1 MLNFDRDNLEAFM
14 KKLAVLGFCFVV
26 MLLGWTG
33 DVGVAQTITGSVR
46 GLVTDPS
53 GAAVVGAGID
63 AANVATGVT
72 THTTS
77 DSAGLYNIQ
86 FLTIGSYTVTARAS
100 GFSTTTAG
108 PFVLEIDQIA
118 KINLKLQVGRSATTV
133 AVMSDA
139 APLLNTEN
147 ATLGTSISANTLE
160 SMPLDGLNVY
170 YAANFVPGVVNPTIA
185 SQGGVTGAYRG
196 APADPSGIPSVN
208 GNRQQS
214 NNFILDGVEVNE
226 TIANTIGY
234 NPSPYSVQE
243 MRVITGNAD
252 AEYGNVNGGDIVI
265 VSKSGTSQ
273 FHGSAFEYYKNQ
285 DLAANSW
292 GNNHVTPPTPKS
304 DFSTH
309 QFGGAIGGPILKDKL
324 FFFADYLGFRYNTS
338 GGVTTSIPDA
348 LERNGDFSEILAIEG
363 TQLYDTSNGN
373 GAAAVPYANN
383 QGIPINNPVA
393 KYLFSHP
400 DALPLPNHAPDP
412 GFVTENNY
420 IATQATQN
428 INDQAD
434 GRIDYTI
441 SHSDNL
447 MVKGTWGDANDH
459 QSQVLPVAIPRS
471 NDYPFYMGVVNWVHT
486 FSPSLVNEARG
497 GFSRIVQRQNVS
509 DPSGI
514 FGTKGNS
521 LIGIPL
527 AATQTIIGFTG
538 INIGNSD
545 AFGGYGW
552 GTPTVA
558 GKIAADNNFVYGDNL
573 TWVHGRHVT
582 KFGVQFVRYQENYF
596 DPGNLGGILGSF
608 NYGGAYTAAG
618 TSVGDGLADFE
629 LDKAGGAQT
638 SGQAGPFGARQWRD
652 AYYVQDDWK
661 LFPNLTLNL
670 GLRYGYDQPMY
681 EVNDKMV
688 SVDLKKAYFAPV
700 GTDPSTLLRFAGRN
714 GNSRSLINPYYHQFM
729 PRIGFALQANPRTV
743 VRGGYSITNAM
754 EGTGSGLR
762 MTQNP
767 PFLASFTNN
776 ATSPSETSAGTWLP
790 AANGFALANPTAVS
804 SQYDVWDPNLKPT
817 SVQQFNLATQFQ
829 VLRKMSAQIGYVGQ
843 LGRHLATP
851 VLLNQYIA
859 PVGPNCV
866 IGVNDTDPGCATS
879 VAPYYALV
887 GAGSQVV
894 ETTFRSVSSYNA
906 LQATIHQQASNGL
919 EFTINYT
926 YSKSLTNNPG
936 GFLGVPGTLGGLM
949 QYWNNAYD
957 PHADYGRSGFDVP
970 TNLSATVVYELPFGH
985 NKQFG
990 SSWNR
995 LTEEALGGWK
1005 LAGNGLYSS
1014 GFPITLYQN
1023 PGNDNLN
1030 GAADQNFNYNGYG
1043 RVNQY
1048 FRPKL
1053 VHRSLSNWFGTDPS
1067 AVPCTTAGA
1076 TINKLGVACA
1086 YGKPAFN
1093 QFGNAQN
1100 NTERGPNS
1108 KIIDLSLFKS
1118 FQTFR
1123 EQTVKFRVDAFNAFN
1138 IVNYGLPASRV
1149 GKSTFGLINATS
1161 TGTYAPRQFQL
1172 SVVYQF

>member
-1 MLNFDRDNLEAFM
+1 M
-14 KKLAVLGFCFVV
+14 KKLAMIGLCCAALFSS
-26 MLLGWTG
+26 WTG
-33 DVGVAQTITGSVR
+33 VSVLAQTITGSVR
-46 GLVTDPS
+46 GIITDPS
-53 GAAVVGAGID
+53 GAVVVGASID
-63 AANVATGVT
+63 AVNVATGVT
-72 THTTS
+72 HHTTS
-77 DSAGLYNIQ
+77 DRAGLYDIQ
-86 FLTIGSYTVTARAS
+86 FLTIGSYTVTAKAS

-108 PFVLEIDQIA
+108 PFVLQIDQIA
-118 KINLKLQVGRSATTV
+118 KVDLALQVGRAATTV

-139 APLLNTEN
+139 APLLNAEN

-185 SQGGVTGAYRG
+185 SQGGVTGAYRS

-208 GNRQQS
+208 GNRQQG
-214 NNFILDGVEVNE
+214 NNFVLDGVEVNE
-226 TIANTIGY
+226 TMANTIGY

-252 AEYGNVNGGDIVI
+252 AEYGNVNGGDIII
-265 VSKSGTSQ
+265 VSKSGTNQ
-273 FHGSAFEYYKNQ
+273 FHGRAFEYYKNQ

-292 GNNHVTPPTPKS
+292 GNNHVTPPTPKA

-324 FFFADYLGFRYNTS
+324 FFFADYLGFRFNTS
-338 GGVTTSIPDA
+338 GGVTTSVPDQ
-348 LERNGDFSEILAIEG
+348 LERNGDFSELLAIQG

-373 GAAAVPYANN
+373 GPGAVPYANN

-393 KYLFSHP
+393 KYLFSHT
-400 DALPLPNHAPDP
+400 DALPLPNHAPDA
-412 GFVTENNY
+412 GFVTLNNY
-420 IATQATQN
+420 IATQTTRN

-441 SHSDNL
+441 SPSDNL
-447 MVKGTWGDANDH
+447 MIKGTWGDANDH
-459 QSQVLPVAIPRS
+459 QSQILPVTFPSS

-486 FSPSLVNEARG
+486 FSPSLVNEARA
-497 GFSRIVQRQNVS
+497 GFSRIVQEQNVS
-509 DPSGI
+509 DPSGV

-521 LIGIPL
+521 LVGIPL
-527 AATQTIIGFTG
+527 TAPQTIVGFTG

-545 AFGGYGW
+545 GGGGYGF
-552 GTPTVA
+552 GTSPVA
-558 GKIAADNNFVYGDNL
+558 GKITADNNFVYGDNL
-573 TWVHGRHVT
+573 TWVHGRHIT

-596 DPGNLGGILGSF
+596 DPNNLGGILGSF
-608 NYGGAYTAAG
+608 NYGGQYTGAG
-618 TSVGDGLADFE
+618 SNPLGDGLADFE
-629 LDKAGGAQT
+629 LDKAGGALD
-638 SGQAGPFGARQWRD
+638 SGHAGAFGARQWRD

-670 GLRYGYDQPMY
+670 GLRYAYDQPMY
-681 EVNDKMV
+681 EAHDKMV
-688 SVDLKKAYFAPV
+688 SVDLQKAYFAPV
-700 GTDPSTLLRFAGRN
+700 GTDPSTLLRFAGKN

-729 PRIGFALQANPRTV
+729 PRLGFAMQVYPRMV
-743 VRGGYSITNAM
+743 VRGGYSITDAM

-762 MTQNP
+762 MTQNS
-767 PFLASFTNN
+767 PFLTSFTHVADNPT
-776 ATSPSETSAGTWLP
+776 ATSGGTWLP
-790 AANGFALANPTAVS
+790 TENGFTLTSPTAVS

-817 SVQQFNLATQFQ
+817 SVQQFNLTTQFQ
-829 VLRKMSAQIGYVGQ
+829 VLSKMSAQIGYVGQ

-859 PVGPNCV
+859 PVPTSCAPTDTTGCV
-866 IGVNDTDPGCATS
+866 DL

-887 GAGSQVV
+887 GGGSQIV

-906 LQATIHQQASNGL
+906 LQATLHQQAFNGL

-926 YSKSLTNNPG
+926 YSNSLTNNPG

-957 PHADYGRSGFDVP
+957 PHADYGKSAFDVP

-995 LTEEALGGWK
+995 VTDEVLGGWK
-1005 LAGNGLYSS
+1005 FAGNGIYSS
-1014 GFPITLYQN
+1014 GFPITIYQN
-1023 PGNDNLN
+1023 PGNENLN
-1030 GAADQNFNYNGYG
+1030 DAADNNYNYNGYG

-1048 FRPKL
+1048 FRPKI
-1053 VHRSLSNWFGTDPS
+1053 VHRSLNNWFGTDPS

-1076 TINKLGVACA
+1076 TINSLGVPCA

-1118 FQTFR
+1118 FQTFH
-1123 EQTVKFRVDAFNAFN
+1123 EQNIKFRVDAFNAFN

-1172 SVVYQF
+1172 SGVYQF